1 MEDEAGCPNI
11 MPKIWRLN
19 ILVGRYRGIYRSE
32 RRFSD
37 VNDPNVDFDDYSRTS
52 RRSGHAGG
60 KHRGVRHSEG
70 HFSEFEGLDDEFYD
84 YARGGRRVGG
94 RYHGN
99 TLDGSEEQAF
109 RRRGGRPGGTFSES
123 RVHEFSHEPDDLRE
137 PIRRGRG
144 PPHSPG
150 AASFGRNHDRLRH
163 ARGAVFRRVSP
174 SPPTAFLMSRRRRS
188 QTPESFW
195 LSEL

>member
-70 HFSEFEGLDDEFYD
+70 HFSEFEGSDDEFYD
-84 YARGGRRVGG
+84 YARGG
-94 RYHGN
+94 
-99 TLDGSEEQAF
+99 
-109 RRRGGRPGGTFSES
+109 
-123 RVHEFSHEPDDLRE
+123 
-137 PIRRGRG
+137 
-144 PPHSPG
+144 
-150 AASFGRNHDRLRH
+150 
-163 ARGAVFRRVSP
+163 
-174 SPPTAFLMSRRRRS
+174 
-188 QTPESFW
+188 
-195 LSEL
+195 